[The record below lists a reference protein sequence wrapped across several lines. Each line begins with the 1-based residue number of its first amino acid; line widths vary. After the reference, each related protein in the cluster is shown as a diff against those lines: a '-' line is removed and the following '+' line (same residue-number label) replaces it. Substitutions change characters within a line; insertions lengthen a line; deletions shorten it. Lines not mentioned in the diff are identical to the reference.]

1 MHRDLK
7 PENILLEDN
16 KSFDQIKVIDFG
28 TALMF
33 NSDQQFQD
41 TIGTPYYIAP
51 EVLNKSYSKEC
62 DLWSTG
68 VILYILLSGLPPFNG
83 RNDTEIISSIKKGV
97 FNFKNKVWNDIS
109 SLAKDLVENL
119 IKYDPK
125 ERLTA
130 QQALQH
136 PWIKEY
142 ACEEF
147 DKNSTHSALKNLI
160 NF

>member
-1 MHRDLK
+1 LKQVLSCVSYCHHHGVVHRDLK

-33 NSDQQFQD
+33 NPDQQFQD

-51 EVLNKSYSKEC
+51 EVLNKNYSKEC

-97 FNFKNKVWNDIS
+97 FDFNNKVWNDIS
-109 SLAKDLVENL
+109 SHAKDLVQNL

-130 QQALQH
+130 
-136 PWIKEY
+136 E
-142 ACEEF
+142 
-147 DKNSTHSALKNLI
+147 
-160 NF
+160 